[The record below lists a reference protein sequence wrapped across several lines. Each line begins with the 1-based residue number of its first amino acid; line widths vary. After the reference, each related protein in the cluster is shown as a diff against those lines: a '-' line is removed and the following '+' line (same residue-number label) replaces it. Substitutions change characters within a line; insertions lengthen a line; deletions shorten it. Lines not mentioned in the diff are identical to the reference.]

1 MCMSVCVC
9 AHARACYCACAF
21 ALVCASACACICV
34 YTLFIRAIIIEPIW
48 LRWKIAEVSLYEST
62 LYTEATFYRM
72 VSVGLNNSSFV
83 YMWDWFFCLALLF
96 LNIFF
101 HLKVINVLSRSA
113 ILGNITKGE
122 YMCLKKITSYS
133 S

>member
-72 VSVGLNNSSFV
+72 VSVGLVKNRHLLLYNSSFV
-83 YMWDWFFCLALLF
+83 YNM
-96 LNIFF
+96 
-101 HLKVINVLSRSA
+101 
-113 ILGNITKGE
+113 
-122 YMCLKKITSYS
+122 
-133 S
+133 